1 MATTAGYCYTIEM
14 VDERSLDFI
23 FDEKKA
29 TQVAARIIAKNDN
42 RFDFL
47 ALVKL
52 LYLVDREAIKS
63 WARAI
68 VGGPYFSLPHGPVNS
83 PILKLV
89 NEKPASDYWAHC
101 IERKG
106 NELILNHDPGD
117 DELSEA
123 EKDLIDF
130 VFDEHGHKSA
140 SALRHLTHQLPEWQD
155 PAGSSLPI
163 SGETLLRVAG
173 RSSEE
178 IAELSSE
185 LADKNRVRRLLSR

>member
-1 MATTAGYCYTIEM
+1 MAVSNTYCYTVLM
-14 VDERSLDFI
+14 DERSLEFV

-29 TQVAARIIAKNDN
+29 TQAAARIIAKNGG

-52 LYLVDREAIKS
+52 VYLVDREAIKS

-83 PILKLV
+83 PILDLA
-89 NEKPASDYWAHC
+89 NEKIASDHWKRS

-106 NELILNHDPGD
+106 NELVLSHDPGD

-140 SALRHLTHQLPEWQD
+140 AALRHLTHQLPEWQD

-163 SGETLLRVAG
+163 PGETLLRVAG
-173 RSSEE
+173 RKDDE
-178 IAELSSE
+178 IAEISSE
-185 LADKNRVRRLLSR
+185 LAEKNRVHRLLSR